1 MNYFKE
7 LKKVYKWGSNK
18 YYALAAK
25 NKIHPTYIQKILSD
39 DRYKKIEYLQII
51 NQLKKIDTR
60 KYNPY
65 KLINSSFFISNKPFG
80 RDDTKKYLKMRT
92 F

>member
-1 MNYFKE
+1 MRYFKK
-7 LKKVYKWGSNK
+7 LKKIYKWGSNK
-18 YYALAAK
+18 YYSLAAK

-39 DRYKKIEYLQII
+39 DRYKKVEYLQII
-51 NQLKKIDTR
+51 HQLKKIDTR

-80 RDDTKKYLKMRT
+80 RDEPKKIFKDGN